1 VSRADARVRT
11 GDAGTSLVDV
21 TDLSV
26 DFGGPRAVDG
36 LSFGLARGA
45 ALALVGESGSGK
57 STVASA
63 LLGLHRGTGARVD
76 GRVEVAGVDVQRASD
91 DELRRLRGARA
102 AMVFQDPLSSLDP
115 YYAVGD
121 QIAEVYRVHTR
132 ASRRAARAR
141 AVEVLDRVGIPD
153 AGRRSRSRP
162 HEFSGGMRQRALIAM
177 ALACEPDLLIADE
190 PTTALDVTVQAQ
202 ILDLLHGLREE
213 TGMGLLL
220 VTHDVGVAA
229 ESADEIL
236 VMRHGRA
243 VERGPVAR
251 VLGDPAE
258 PYTREL
264 LGAVPRVE
272 APRADTRVG
281 AQDVRTDTR
290 VGAPDVRTDTR
301 VGAPDVRTDTRVGA
315 RDVTSATSTSGVTGT
330 QDVPSASDVRGMP
343 GVPDEEAGARRAAA
357 PRAEVSG
364 TDTGTGRR
372 EPSREAVVR
381 PVAAGSVPGPAT
393 GTAHAAAAGPGPGA
407 DGTPRAAQGET
418 VLEAVGLRREF
429 GRGKRAF
436 AAVDYVSLTV
446 HRGETL
452 GIVGESGSGKT
463 TLGRML
469 VGLLEPTAGQILP
482 GGGVRPDVQ
491 MVFQDPVSSLNPR
504 RSVGESIADPL
515 RARGTG
521 VPLLG
526 RRQERASA
534 EARIRG
540 RVHELLERVGLQ
552 GAHYDRYPHE
562 FSGGQRQRV
571 GIARALAADPR
582 VIVCDEP
589 VSALDVTT
597 QAQVI
602 ALLDELR
609 RELGLALVFV
619 AHDLA
624 VVRQVSDRVAV
635 MRRGRIV
642 EHGRVDEVYESP
654 RDPYTRQLLAAVPAL
669 DPAVAAARRATRR
682 AARRHL
688 ATV

>member
-1 VSRADARVRT
+1 M
-11 GDAGTSLVDV
+11 SLVEV
-21 TDLSV
+21 AGLTV
-26 DFGGPRAVDG
+26 GFGELRAVDG
-36 LSFGLARGA
+36 LSFRLARGA

-63 LLGLHRGTGARVD
+63 LLGLHRGTGAYV
-76 GRVEVAGVDVQRASD
+76 GGSVEVAGTDVQRASD

-115 YYAVGD
+115 YYAIGD

-153 AGRRSRSRP
+153 AVRRSRSRP

-177 ALACEPDLLIADE
+177 ALACEPELLIADE

-202 ILDLLHGLREE
+202 ILDLLHTLREE

-229 ESADEIL
+229 GSVDEIL

-243 VERGPVAR
+243 VEHGPVAT
-251 VLGDPAE
+251 VLGTPTQ

-264 LGAVPRVE
+264 LSAVPKVD
-272 APRADTRVG
+272 APRADVLSG
-281 AQDVRTDTR
+281 A
-290 VGAPDVRTDTR
+290 
-301 VGAPDVRTDTRVGA
+301 
-315 RDVTSATSTSGVTGT
+315 SAAV
-330 QDVPSASDVRGMP
+330 
-343 GVPDEEAGARRAAA
+343 AG
-357 PRAEVSG
+357 EV
-364 TDTGTGRR
+364 
-372 EPSREAVVR
+372 
-381 PVAAGSVPGPAT
+381 
-393 GTAHAAAAGPGPGA
+393 
-407 DGTPRAAQGET
+407 

-436 AAVDYVSLTV
+436 AAVDDVSLTLR
-446 HRGETL
+446 RGETL
-452 GIVGESGSGKT
+452 GVVGESGSGKT

-469 VGLLEPTAGQILP
+469 VGLLEPTAGRISP

-515 RARGTG
+515 RARGERDERDEG
-521 VPLLG
+521 G
-526 RRQERASA
+526 IQERV
-534 EARIRG
+534 R
-540 RVHELLERVGLQ
+540 ELMERVGLE

-597 QAQVI
+597 QAQVV
-602 ALLDELR
+602 ALLGELR

-635 MRRGRIV
+635 MRDGRIV
-642 EHGRVDEVYESP
+642 EYGPVDEVYESP

-682 AARRHL
+682 AARQQL